1 MPKNLKIMKKFTFD
15 IIKNG
20 NTKFWQNVQEDVR
33 VCSNKNQMSFLKNSI
48 QAAFFWT
55 LGKHFS
61 TPSAAVIRG
70 RLQKVIP
77 TKEFVEKGSPK
88 NNNIQK
94 IPSFQNGEFFWR
106 HPLKTDVLREITRL
120 FPQFHC
126 TGFPWQPIVSRTM
139 GRMTDRRFE
148 ISEIRMMW
156 SSSNR

>member
-1 MPKNLKIMKKFTFD
+1 MKKFAFD
-15 IIKNG
+15 IIKNV
-20 NTKFWQNVQEDVR
+20 NTKFWQNVQGNVR
-33 VCSNKNQMSFLKNSI
+33 VCSNKNQMYFLKKAYK
-48 QAAFFWT
+48 QHFFGT

-77 TKEFVEKGSPK
+77 AKESVEKGSPK

-106 HPLKTDVLREITRL
+106 HPLKTDVLREVTRL
-120 FPQFHC
+120 FPQFPC

-139 GRMTDRRFE
+139 GRMTDRRLE
-148 ISEIRMMW
+148 ISEICMM
-156 SSSNR
+156 